1 MDGVI
6 HVTSE
11 KHLGTTF
18 SFKMKSY
25 LVSSEDCEILE
36 TERNRSKSKPKW
48 NKLEQIEEL
57 KESLFESNDA
67 QQ

>member
-36 TERNRSKSKPKW
+36 KERNRSKSKPKW
-48 NKLEQIEEL
+48 N
-57 KESLFESNDA
+57 
-67 QQ
+67 